1 MPFSSLFVLRN
12 VFGQRSAMHK
22 AVLPTPLMRNR
33 IQFLTLTNTHTH
45 TPQLCGT
52 SCHAIVLELRRPSST
67 TVSRQSAV
75 EDLSLMA
82 GVVANRGN
90 RNRDTRTSWGNG
102 GRVGEVHHTVRTG
115 TIEDDRTH
123 AVMG

>member
-22 AVLPTPLMRNR
+22 AVLPTPPDAQQHTIFDINE
-33 IQFLTLTNTHTH
+33 HTH